1 MNILILTATFGHGH
15 DAAAKAIKSQI
26 SNRRADVNF
35 EVVDFMSYLFPY
47 VYKGIYTGFNYVV
60 RNNLKLFDMMIR
72 ADYLSSRFPW
82 REDITNSFAV
92 KKIVNKY
99 NPHLI
104 ICTWPM
110 GCRYIS
116 AYKKRHEDP
125 IPFVTCITDIAV
137 HPEWITKES
146 DYYLVASKESEA
158 VLLNKGIRKNKIISC
173 GIPIAP
179 AFKKTQVDDG
189 TCGKKRIL
197 IMGGGLGLIPGIDS
211 LLNALQKED
220 NCHVTV
226 IAGQNEELRDYLIST
241 YPGVETLGF
250 TQNVAEYM
258 KKADAVFTKAGGMTM
273 FEAIGTET
281 PIFVFDPVIWNE
293 RINADYIQN
302 SGIGRILRTERMGW
316 VEEFVGYISSEDTLE
331 YMKRNIRNIK
341 SAMDSEVIEAIDMII
356 DRVSLPA

>member
-1 MNILILTATFGHGH
+1 MNILILTATFGNGH
-15 DAAAKAIKSQI
+15 DSAAKAIKSQI
-26 SNRRADVNF
+26 SNRRKDANV
-35 EVVDFMSYLFPY
+35 EVVDIMSYLFPY

-60 RNNLKLFDMMIR
+60 RNNVKLFDMMIR

-82 REDITNSFAV
+82 REDMTNSFAL
-92 KKIVNKY
+92 KRIVNKY
-99 NPHLI
+99 NPDLI

-116 AYKKRHEDP
+116 AYKSRYEDP
-125 IPFVTCITDIAV
+125 VPFVTCITDVAV

-158 VLLNKGIRKNKIISC
+158 VLISKGVSRDKIISC
-173 GIPIAP
+173 GIPVAP
-179 AFKKTQVDDG
+179 AFKKLHSDRSA
-189 TCGKKRIL
+189 CGKKRVL

-211 LLNALQKED
+211 LLGALRQQD

-226 IAGQNEELRDYLIST
+226 IAGKNEELRDYLLRA
-241 YPGVETLGF
+241 YPDVETLGF

-258 KKADAVFTKAGGMTM
+258 KKADAVFTKAGGMTL

-281 PIFVFDPVIWNE
+281 PIFVFDPLIWNE
-293 RINADYIQN
+293 KINAEYIQD

-316 VEEFVGYISSEDTLE
+316 VEEFIEYISSEDTLE
-331 YMKRNIRNIK
+331 YMKRNIRDIK
-341 SAMDSEVIEAIDMII
+341 SSMDSEAIEAIDMII
-356 DRVSLPA
+356 DRVGMPA